1 MILNFLKK
9 NQKQDKAMQRLN
21 MIEIW
26 INTKLEVCVVVDAF

>member
-9 NQKQDKAMQRLN
+9 NQKQDKVMLKLN

-26 INTKLEVCVVVDAF
+26 INTKLKVCAEVDVF